1 MPIGEWYIH
10 WVQYCSPTKIP
21 NRDKKTESPYLVHPL
36 TYRQVYL
43 TKDAYFVEKIHCELL
58 VCLKITHLTWIWNS
72 YLFNFCMNF
81 PPCIQAFFLFY
92 ASWQEIRILVLFG
105 WGKNARSS
113 VVLLSIRCF
122 RLATVHWLQQH
133 GDIFV
138 THFPLLF
145 HLEIWAHFVNLSW
158 IILLRFLCPFMC
170 LACLQLGFG
179 LLSNCYCYYNY

>member
-1 MPIGEWYIH
+1 MRTNQTPPSHRLIGKFQCQVNCQTTFLSDIKRVW
-10 WVQYCSPTKIP
+10 YCSPTRIP

-105 WGKNARSS
+105 WGKNARCS
-113 VVLLSIRCF
+113 VVLLSIRFF
-122 RLATVHWLQQH
+122 RPATVLA
-133 GDIFV
+133 F
-138 THFPLLF
+138 
-145 HLEIWAHFVNLSW
+145 LEIPCKLVTGTS
-158 IILLRFLCPFMC
+158 
-170 LACLQLGFG
+170 
-179 LLSNCYCYYNY
+179 

>member
-1 MPIGEWYIH
+1 MNLLKTNIFWENIFKKLKKPREFCVRKFKDFGQDSKESYR
-10 WVQYCSPTKIP
+10 SPTKIP

-105 WGKNARSS
+105 WGKNARCS
-113 VVLLSIRCF
+113 VVLLSIRFF
-122 RLATVHWLQQH
+122 RPATV
-133 GDIFV
+133 DSYEIF
-138 THFPLLF
+138 LK
-145 HLEIWAHFVNLSW
+145 S
-158 IILLRFLCPFMC
+158 
-170 LACLQLGFG
+170 LGMF
-179 LLSNCYCYYNY
+179 